1 MRRIRSLAAHTPAL
15 AISVLAVALSL
26 GGGAYA
32 STHNHMTPGP
42 SQGPIHTLQVAHSQG
57 TVHNTASN
65 LTAGVSWNTVVLQN
79 GWVSSNASF
88 ASGNP
93 KVALQSNV
101 VYLSGSLHQSS
112 GTSPVFAFLPSTFR
126 PAHNMWITVY
136 TYGGTSGTLFIGKDG
151 TMEAFSSSSCSAS
164 QNSAQCFTSL
174 ATVSYPI
181 NS

>member
-1 MRRIRSLAAHTPAL
+1 MRRIRSFAAQTPAL
-15 AISVLAVALSL
+15 VISVLAVALSV

-32 STHNHMTPGP
+32 STHMTPGP
-42 SQGPIHTLQVAHSQG
+42 SQGPVHTLQVAHSQG
-57 TVHNTASN
+57 TARS
-65 LTAGVSWNTVVLQN
+65 LTAGVSWNSIVLQN
-79 GWVSSNASF
+79 GWVSSNSSF

-112 GTSPVFAFLPSTFR
+112 GSSAVFGFLPSTFR

-136 TYGGTSGTLFIGKDG
+136 TFGGTSGTLFIGKDG
-151 TMEAFSSSSCSAS
+151 TMEAVSSSSCGSL
-164 QNSAQCFTSL
+164 NSAQCFTSL